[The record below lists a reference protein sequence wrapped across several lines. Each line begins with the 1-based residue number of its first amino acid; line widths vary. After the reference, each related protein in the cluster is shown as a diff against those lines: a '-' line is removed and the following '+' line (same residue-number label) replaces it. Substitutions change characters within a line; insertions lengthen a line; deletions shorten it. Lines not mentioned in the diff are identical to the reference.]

1 MSAAAE
7 WHRLDDAYYRRTT
20 LYDLAWP
27 VQSLRDELVATSLD
41 GSLVGAWRC

>member
-27 VQSLRDELVATSLD
+27 VQSLRDELCLLYTSD
-41 GSLVGAWRC
+41 AADE